1 MKSLTG
7 LPSPAYVR
15 IAEEA
20 GVQLSDLLKLV
31 QELEAGSTPAY
42 LAYYRP
48 NITAGLSEER
58 LRAVDE
64 RLRQFLDLED
74 RRITILTAIGQ
85 KDQLTPELRAQ
96 IESTTDRWVLED
108 LYFPFKPKRRSTAD
122 AAIAKGLEP
131 LADALWAQH
140 SENGDPQDAAQAYVS
155 ADKGVPSAADALRGA
170 RTIMARRTAEDY
182 AVRQGL
188 RAIMQEHAQLVVPKK
203 QKLKG
208 NGKGRAKPLL
218 GYQAKVKKV
227 AWRQMLAIRRAERES
242 GLRHE
247 IQLPV
252 GRAVSFIL
260 GRLLESRPAKSPV
273 CLQLGDVACIALEEY
288 LSPAL
293 RNELTQRLDERCDAA
308 AIEVYQQNL
317 EKTLKSP
324 PAGPITVIGLET
336 GRSGGWR
343 AALVGPD
350 GGFLE
355 GAIVHRPN
363 GGEAGSGDA
372 KKQPVANGA
381 AAENEAAAGPNG
393 AADAVESGSGTAEAS
408 PQADSATTQEG
419 LAEPSPG
426 SERESAAV
434 SATGEGVAESDGGE
448 ALPAGRTEA
457 PPPEQ
462 SAEAAEA
469 EETAESAE
477 AGAAASS
484 DQATEAVQPEAG
496 ETGDQATPSDAAPSK
511 EVASPTGDAPAEAPA
526 AESPNAESPN
536 AESDAA
542 ESSGGTAT
550 MPGPPG
556 KGKHRPKTIDEA
568 FVPLADLL
576 RRHQV
581 DAIVMA
587 NGPGVRQVETL
598 VRSAI
603 REAGAKDIY
612 WTKLSEAGSW
622 IYATSKAARRELPD
636 VAVAQR
642 SAACLARRLQDP
654 LAQLVHVDPRLLG
667 VGQFHHEVDQKKL
680 RAGLSATL
688 ESTVHR
694 IGVDLNTGSIELLAL
709 LPGMTERVAKR
720 VVEHRQSKGPFT
732 KREQLQAVSGLSAR
746 IYKQAVGFARV
757 RNGENP
763 LDDTGIH
770 PESYPQAE
778 KILAAAGVS
787 AAEALEKV
795 DTLDAVALDELKDAK
810 NPVELLRGIIDQFRP
825 AARDP
830 RGRFTPAT
838 LPVELRGTEGI
849 QPGKKAEGVVTNIAD
864 SGAFVDIGPNKDGLV
879 HISQLSN
886 GPGKDAKPEFK
897 IGDRVTVF
905 IRALERD
912 GKRISLSLKDP
923 REVARA
929 ARAARSGAGQR
940 GGPGARGPEARG
952 PGVGGQRTGRPRSA
966 GPGARRDD
974 GPRKRRKEPQREGG
988 ITQRSFGPDAKTKA
1002 LEEKEIQKLSLN
1014 EKLELL
1020 QSKYRTK
1027 F

>member
-48 NITAGLSEER
+48 NIAAGLSEER
-58 LRAVDE
+58 LRVVDE

-108 LYFPFKPKRRSTAD
+108 LYFPFKPKRRSAAD

-140 SENGDPQDAAQAYVS
+140 GDNGDPQDAAQAYVS
-155 ADKGVPSAADALRGA
+155 ADKGVSSAADALRGA

-182 AVRQGL
+182 EVRQGL
-188 RAIMQEHAQLVVPKK
+188 RAIMQEHAQLVVPKE

-336 GRSGGWR
+336 GRPGGWR
-343 AALVGPD
+343 AALAGPD

-355 GAIVHRPN
+355 GAIVHRPK
-363 GGEAGSGDA
+363 GGQASSGDA

-381 AAENEAAAGPNG
+381 ATENEAAAGPNG

-426 SERESAAV
+426 SERESAAA
-434 SATGEGVAESDGGE
+434 SATE
-448 ALPAGRTEA
+448 AA
-457 PPPEQ
+457 PPEQ

-484 DQATEAVQPEAG
+484 DQATEVVQPEAG
-496 ETGDQATPSDAAPSK
+496 SPADQAATPSEAAPSQ
-511 EVASPTGDAPAEAPA
+511 EVGSPAGDATAEAPA
-526 AESPNAESPN
+526 VESPDAESR
-536 AESDAA
+536 AA
-542 ESSGGTAT
+542 ESGGEVAT

-556 KGKHRPKTIDEA
+556 KGKHRPKTIEEA

-603 REAGAKDIY
+603 READAKDIY

-787 AAEALEKV
+787 AAEALERV
-795 DTLDAVALDELKDAK
+795 DTLDAVALDELKDATH
-810 NPVELLRGIIDQFRP
+810 PVDLLRGIVDQFRP

-830 RGRFTPAT
+830 RGRFTPAS
-838 LPVELRGTEGI
+838 LPVELRGTEEI
-849 QPGKKAEGVVTNIAD
+849 QPGKKVEGVVTNIAD
-864 SGAFVDIGPNKDGLV
+864 FGAFVDIGADHDGLV

-929 ARAARSGAGQR
+929 ARAARPGAGQR
-940 GGPGARGPEARG
+940 TGGPGAAGPGVGRPGARG